1 MMKMKFS
8 MTRSTLL
15 LLLLL
20 ITVGCQPVEKRTDQA
35 DVLKDIRDTTV
46 IPDLGSYDD
55 SIRRKSVDRIVV
67 SLEKAPEITKNL
79 LVATLDDPMVNSR
92 TKRVICTILAE
103 EGEKRALIPLT
114 RMLAEGSQS
123 EDELLETALL
133 KFGEQGVP
141 RIAAVLEEGSAIARR
156 NAAGI
161 LLSIGGPLAHD
172 ALRMRL
178 DIEKDPEV
186 RFLCVCG
193 LAQDARSNALVF
205 LGTVLDDVDLEVRK
219 AAWGG
224 LSRRMR
230 PPSSIRFD
238 PAADPFI
245 RGRQAQQVRRW
256 IEGGDSTP
264 L

>member
-67 SLEKAPEITKNL
+67 SLEKAPEITK
-79 LVATLDDPMVNSR
+79 